1 MIRAVRYERFGG
13 PEVLDV
19 VEVDPPHPGPGEVR
33 VDVVVAGLNP
43 ADYKIFDGSGADRH
57 GVWPPAGVGHDFAG
71 VIDEV
76 GENVT
81 RFAVGDQVYGGKRA
95 EALAD
100 YVVIHEDDLLI
111 HRPDGLSIEVA
122 GALAIAGR
130 TAYAGIDRLG
140 VTAEDTVLVGG
151 AAGGVGVIAAQLA
164 LLRGAVVIGTAS
176 EKNHDFLREVGVI
189 PITYGAGLVDRI
201 RDASPDG
208 ITAAFDT
215 HGGTETID
223 AALELGV
230 DITRVNTIAA
240 RGHRDARGAGSVDA
254 SRDDLARLGE
264 LVAAGEVTI
273 PIDCVYPIER
283 VAEAYEYLMAGH
295 LRGKVIVVTR

>member
-19 VEVDPPHPGPGEVR
+19 VEVEPPRPGPGEVR

-95 EALAD
+95 EAMAD
-100 YVVIHEDDLLI
+100 YVIIHEDDLLI
-111 HRPDGLSIEVA
+111 RRPDGLAIEVA

-130 TAYAGIDRLG
+130 TACAGVDRLD

-176 EKNHDFLREVGVI
+176 EKNHDFLRELGVI
-189 PITYGAGLVDRI
+189 PITYGDGLVDRI

-208 ITAAFDT
+208 VTAAFDT

-223 AALELGV
+223 AALEFGV
-230 DITRVNTIAA
+230 DIERVNTIAA
-240 RGHRDARGAGSVDA
+240 RGHREAQGAGSVDA
-254 SRDDLARLGE
+254 SREDLARLGE
-264 LVAAGEVTI
+264 LIAAGEVVI

-283 VAEAYEYLMAGH
+283 VAEAYEFLMAGH

>member
-19 VEVDPPHPGPGEVR
+19 VEVEPPHPGPGEVR
-33 VDVVVAGLNP
+33 VDVIVAGLNP
-43 ADYKIFDGSGADRH
+43 ADYKIFDGTGADRH

-71 VIDEV
+71 IVDEV

-81 RFAVGDQVYGGKRA
+81 RFAVGDRVYGGKRA
-95 EALAD
+95 DALAD
-100 YVVIHEDDLLI
+100 FVTIHEDDLLL
-111 HRPDGLSIEVA
+111 PLPEGLSLDTA

-130 TAYAGIDRLG
+130 TASAGIDRLA
-140 VTAEDTVLVGG
+140 VTAEDTVLIGG

-176 EKNHDFLREVGVI
+176 EANHEFLRELGVI
-189 PITYGAGLVDRI
+189 PVVYGEGLVDRL
-201 RDASPDG
+201 REAASDG

-230 DITRVNTIAA
+230 EISRVNTIAA
-240 RGHRDARGAGSVDA
+240 RGYRDAEGAGSVDC
-254 SRDDLARLGE
+254 SRDDLAALGA
-264 LVAAGEVTI
+264 LIAGGEVTV
-273 PIDCVYPIER
+273 PIDSVYPIER
-283 VAEAYEYLMAGH
+283 AAEAYEYLMAGH
-295 LRGKVIVVTR
+295 VRGKVIVVTR